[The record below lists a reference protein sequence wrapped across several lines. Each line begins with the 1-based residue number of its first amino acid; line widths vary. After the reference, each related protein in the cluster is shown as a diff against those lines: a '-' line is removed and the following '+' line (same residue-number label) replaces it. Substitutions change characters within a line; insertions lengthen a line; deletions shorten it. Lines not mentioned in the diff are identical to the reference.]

1 MRRNVDIAFYQKLS
15 KKTFFLI
22 AVVLAMGLGA
32 SFLTSGSEYVST
44 DIVAEKVGTE
54 MSGDVSNAAQ
64 LNDQSSSGFANY
76 LIPHNTIEY
85 VVFGFVRSICYIVI
99 DPRFINN
106 PIDILLPFSGLSMRL
121 FVDYTTLTMFI
132 FCFFLIIWLF
142 RRFRSENSCVKDV
155 FIVTALYWYS
165 VGTFNPMMIHVR
177 YRIVYDIL
185 FFSLAIRSYLTRKKI
200 RELHSNKQKRYDSK
214 EYNCNK

>member
-1 MRRNVDIAFYQKLS
+1 MASICGVMLTLLFTKKLS

-106 PIDILLPFSGLSMRL
+106 PIDVLLPL
-121 FVDYTTLTMFI
+121 V
-132 FCFFLIIWLF
+132 
-142 RRFRSENSCVKDV
+142 V
-155 FIVTALYWYS
+155 
-165 VGTFNPMMIHVR
+165 
-177 YRIVYDIL
+177 
-185 FFSLAIRSYLTRKKI
+185 
-200 RELHSNKQKRYDSK
+200 
-214 EYNCNK
+214 